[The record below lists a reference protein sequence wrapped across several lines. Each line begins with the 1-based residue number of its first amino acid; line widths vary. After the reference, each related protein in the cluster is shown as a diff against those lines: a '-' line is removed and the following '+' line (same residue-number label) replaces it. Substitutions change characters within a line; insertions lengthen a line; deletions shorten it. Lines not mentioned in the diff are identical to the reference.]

1 MPSLSE
7 ILKDPNYTSANAE
20 TKQAIFDRWAPQDPN
35 YANANEETKTAIR
48 ERFGLTA
55 RAEIPN
61 SGVPGPRAPAPRA
74 STMDVLTSAPYRAIA
89 GAADIFLTAPEN
101 VANLAKMGYGAA
113 ATAMGRPD
121 LAPEVTAPRQPVAE
135 AFKRAGLIREPQGE
149 MTAGQRIADVALQ
162 SGTAALLGGGPAIR
176 AAAPTLAGQAAGATR
191 VAATG
196 AGAGAAGQA
205 ATEATGKPLLG
216 TAASMALPG
225 IAIARAQARQA
236 QLQAEQQRNAV
247 RDLTVRAAQQE
258 GYLVTPGSVT
268 PSSQNVIAERLG
280 GKTRV
285 QQEFAARNQEVTD
298 RLARRALGLPE
309 NAPLE
314 RATTQQIRREEFQ
327 RGYEPL
333 NRIGTVRT
341 DQDFNTA
348 LNNILQAYTGPGR
361 SFPGAIPQPVV
372 DLVRSYR
379 VGQFNSADAIQATRT
394 LREQGNANIAR
405 GDNAL
410 GLAQRAI
417 SNALEDQIERSLQQA
432 GNPNAQAMLDQ
443 FRASR
448 QRMAISHS
456 VEDAIVEG
464 GGSVNAR
471 KLANDLQTQGRYFT
485 GDLDLIA
492 RFANISRPVTTPPG
506 TQGTPGAGT
515 LLGGAGA
522 GLGGYGGYAIGGGPG
537 AAVGGMVGALFPQA
551 VSAAARRYMRSD
563 LAQRRAIP
571 TYDRPGVNALAASN
585 EAVMRA
591 MMGIPTFTN
600 QPTNA
605 LID

>member
-7 ILKDPNYTSANAE
+7 ILKDPSYTSANAE
-20 TKQAIFDRWAPQDPN
+20 TKQAIFDRWAPQDAN
-35 YANANEETKTAIR
+35 YTGANEETKTAIR
-48 ERFGLTA
+48 QRFGLTDA
-55 RAEIPN
+55 AQIPT
-61 SGVPGPRAPAPRA
+61 GIPGPRAPARGA
-74 STMDVLTSAPYRAIA
+74 STMDVLTSAPYRAVA
-89 GAADIFLTAPEN
+89 GAADIFLTAPQN
-101 VANLAKMGYGAA
+101 AANLAKIIYG
-113 ATAMGRPD
+113 TAMTEMGRPE

-135 AFKRAGLIREPQGE
+135 AFKQIGLIREPQGE
-149 MTAGQRIADVALQ
+149 MTTGQRIADVTLQ
-162 SGTAALLGGGPAIR
+162 GATGALLGGGPAISRAATTLPQAGR
-176 AAAPTLAGQAAGATR
+176 AAAGVAGM
-191 VAATG
+191 G

-205 ATEATGKPLLG
+205 VTEVTGEPLLG
-216 TAASMALPG
+216 AATSMAAPG
-225 IAIARAQARQA
+225 VAISAAQARQA
-236 QLQAEQQRNAV
+236 RLRAEQQRNAV

-285 QQEFAARNQEVTD
+285 QQEFAARNQETTD

-314 RATTQQIRREEFQ
+314 RATTQQIRRDEFQ

-333 NRIGTVRT
+333 NRIGPVRT
-341 DQDFNTA
+341 DQDFNNA
-348 LNNILQAYTGPGR
+348 LDNVLQAYTGPGR

-379 VGQFNSADAIQATRT
+379 VGQFNSADAVQATRT
-394 LREQGNANIAR
+394 LRDQGNSNIAR

-417 SNALEDQIERSLQQA
+417 SNALEDQIERSLQQV

-471 KLANDLQTQGRYFT
+471 KLANDLQTGGRYFT

-506 TQGTPGAGT
+506 SQGTPGAGA

-522 GLGGYGGYAIGGGPG
+522 GLGGYGGYALGGQIGAGAG
-537 AAVGGMVGALFPQA
+537 AAAGALFPAA
-551 VSAAARRYMRSD
+551 VSAAARRYMGSD

-571 TYDRPGVNALAASN
+571 TYERPGVNALAASN

-591 MMGIPTFTN
+591 MMGVPTFTN
-600 QPTNA
+600 QPKNA

>member
-20 TKQAIFDRWAPQDPN
+20 TKQAIFERWAPQDPN
-35 YANANEETKTAIR
+35 YANANSSTQQAIR
-48 ERFGLTA
+48 QKFGLPA
-55 RAEIPN
+55 AAEIPS
-61 SGVPGPRAPAPRA
+61 SGIPGPRAAPKA
-74 STMDVLTSAPYRAIA
+74 STMDVITSAPYKAIA

-101 VANLAKMGYGAA
+101 VANLAKMGFGAA

-121 LAPEVTAPRQPVAE
+121 LAPDVTAPRQPVAE
-135 AFKRAGLIREPQGE
+135 AFKSAGLIREPQGE
-149 MTAGQRIADVALQ
+149 MTAGQRVLDVALQ
-162 SGTAALLGGGPAIR
+162 GGTGALMGGAPAIR
-176 AAAPTLAGQAAGATR
+176 AAAPTLAGKAAGATN
-191 VAATG
+191 VAAMG

-205 ATEATGKPLLG
+205 VTEVTGEPLLG
-216 TAASMALPG
+216 AATSMAIPG
-225 IAIARAQARQA
+225 VAISRAQARQA

-247 RDLTVRAAQQE
+247 RDLTVRAAQQK

-268 PSSQNVIAERLG
+268 PSTQNVIAERIG

-285 QQEFAARNQEVTD
+285 QQEFAVRNQEVTD

-314 RATTQQIRREEFQ
+314 RATTQQIRRDEFQ

-333 NRIGTVRT
+333 NRIGAVRT
-341 DQDFNTA
+341 DQDFNRA
-348 LNNILQAYTGPGR
+348 LDDVLQAYTGPGR

-372 DLVRSYR
+372 DLVNSYR

-394 LREQGNANIAR
+394 LRNEGNANIAR
-405 GDNAL
+405 GDNGL

-417 SNALEDQIERSLQQA
+417 SNALEDQIERSLQQVN
-432 GNPNAQAMLDQ
+432 NPNARAMLDQ

-448 QRMAISHS
+448 QRMAVSHA

-471 KLANDLQTQGRYFT
+471 KLANDLQTNGRYFT

-492 RFANISRPVTTPPG
+492 RFANISRPVMVQPG
-506 TQGTPGAGT
+506 TQGTPGAAT
-515 LLGGAGA
+515 LMGSAAA
-522 GLGGYGGYAIGGGPG
+522 GLGGYGGYTLGGGTG
-537 AAVGGMVGALFPQA
+537 AALGATAGALFPQA
-551 VSAAARRYMRSD
+551 ISAAARRYMSSG
-563 LAQRRAIP
+563 LAQQRAVP
-571 TYDRPGVNALAASN
+571 TYQRPGVNALAASN

-591 MMGIPTFTN
+591 MMGLPTFTN
-600 QPTNA
+600 QPVNA
-605 LID
+605 LAD